1 MEKNNYI
8 TVTQLNKYLKY
19 KIDND
24 PNLGI
29 VFLKGEIS
37 NFKNHSRGHFYFT
50 LKDETSRINAIM
62 FKTYASLVKF
72 QLYDGMKVL
81 VTGRVSVYEAS
92 GSYQIY
98 VEEIME
104 DGVGSLYLAF
114 EQLKEKLQKE
124 GLFLESHKKKIPKI
138 PRRIG
143 IVTAPTG
150 AAIKDIL
157 STIKRRWPLCETIL
171 FPALVQGDLASQD
184 IVKKIKMADT
194 YDLDVLIVGRGGGS
208 LEDLWPFN
216 EEIVARAIYEA
227 KVPIISAV
235 GHEIDFTIADFVAD
249 KRAPTPTGAA
259 EMAVPNLPDVKNYL
273 EQVTIRLQKAM
284 TTKLNMAS
292 QRLKNLTDRRIFKN
306 PVMIYEAKE
315 QLFDSLF
322 EKLNSNIKAYLN
334 NKINTLN
341 LIKASY
347 IFKNPSVLYIDKIYL
362 YNDTIKKINNNMEK
376 YLINKTNNYQTL
388 LNKLEI
394 LNPITTLKRGYTITY
409 NQDMTI
415 TSIKDVKVGD
425 KIKSKLKDGFIESE
439 VLNIHEQGENSNIKI
454 ELCKN

>member
-50 LKDETSRINAIM
+50 LKDETSRINAII

-284 TTKLNMAS
+284 TTKLNIAS

-439 VLNIHEQGENSNIKI
+439 VLNIHEQGENSI
-454 ELCKN
+454 

>member
-1 MEKNNYI
+1 MEKTNYI

-439 VLNIHEQGENSNIKI
+439 VLNIHEQGENSI
-454 ELCKN
+454 

>member
-171 FPALVQGDLASQD
+171 FPALVQGDLARQD
-184 IVKKIKMADT
+184 IVKKIKIDAP

-439 VLNIHEQGENSNIKI
+439 VLNIHEQGENSI
-454 ELCKN
+454 

>member
-104 DGVGSLYLAF
+104 DGIGSLYLAF

-439 VLNIHEQGENSNIKI
+439 VLNIHEQGENSI
-454 ELCKN
+454 

>member
-284 TTKLNMAS
+284 TTKLNIAS

-439 VLNIHEQGENSNIKI
+439 VLNIHEQGENSI
-454 ELCKN
+454 

>member
-114 EQLKEKLQKE
+114 EQLKEKLKKE

-194 YDLDVLIVGRGGGS
+194 YDLDILIVGRGGGS

-439 VLNIHEQGENSNIKI
+439 VLNIHEQG
-454 ELCKN
+454 KNPI

>member
-439 VLNIHEQGENSNIKI
+439 VLNIHEQGENSI
-454 ELCKN
+454 

>member
-184 IVKKIKMADT
+184 IVKKIKIADT

-439 VLNIHEQGENSNIKI
+439 VLNIHEQG
-454 ELCKN
+454 KNPI

>member
-62 FKTYASLVKF
+62 FKTYANLVKF

-439 VLNIHEQGENSNIKI
+439 VLNIHEQG
-454 ELCKN
+454 KNPI

>member
-114 EQLKEKLQKE
+114 EQLKEKLKKE

-415 TSIKDVKVGD
+415 TSIKDVKVGE

-439 VLNIHEQGENSNIKI
+439 VLNIHEQGENSI
-454 ELCKN
+454 

>member
-62 FKTYASLVKF
+62 FNTYASLVKF

-439 VLNIHEQGENSNIKI
+439 VLNIHEQGENSI
-454 ELCKN
+454 

>member
-114 EQLKEKLQKE
+114 EQLKEKLKKE

-184 IVKKIKMADT
+184 IVKKIKIADT

-439 VLNIHEQGENSNIKI
+439 VLNIHEQGENSI
-454 ELCKN
+454 

>member
-184 IVKKIKMADT
+184 IVKKIKIADT

-306 PVMIYEAKE
+306 PVIIYEAKE

-439 VLNIHEQGENSNIKI
+439 VLNIHEQGENSI
-454 ELCKN
+454 

>member
-62 FKTYASLVKF
+62 FKTYANLVKF

-171 FPALVQGDLASQD
+171 YPARVRGELASQD

-439 VLNIHEQGENSNIKI
+439 VLNIHEQGENSI
-454 ELCKN
+454 

>member
-1 MEKNNYI
+1 
-8 TVTQLNKYLKY
+8 
-19 KIDND
+19 
-24 PNLGI
+24 
-29 VFLKGEIS
+29 
-37 NFKNHSRGHFYFT
+37 
-50 LKDETSRINAIM
+50 M

-259 EMAVPNLPDVKNYL
+259 EMSVPNLPDVKNYL

-439 VLNIHEQGENSNIKI
+439 VLNIHEQG
-454 ELCKN
+454 KNPI

>member
-104 DGVGSLYLAF
+104 DGIGSLYLAF

-439 VLNIHEQGENSNIKI
+439 VLNIHEQGKNSI
-454 ELCKN
+454 

>member
-194 YDLDVLIVGRGGGS
+194 YDLDILIVGRGGGS

-439 VLNIHEQGENSNIKI
+439 VLNIHEQGENSI
-454 ELCKN
+454 

>member
-62 FKTYASLVKF
+62 FKTYANLVKF

-104 DGVGSLYLAF
+104 DGIGSLYLAF

-439 VLNIHEQGENSNIKI
+439 VLNIHEQGENSI
-454 ELCKN
+454 

>member
-194 YDLDVLIVGRGGGS
+194 YDLDILIVGRGGGS

-306 PVMIYEAKE
+306 PVIIYEAKE

-439 VLNIHEQGENSNIKI
+439 VLNIHEQGENSI
-454 ELCKN
+454 

>member
-216 EEIVARAIYEA
+216 EEIVAKAIYEA

-306 PVMIYEAKE
+306 PVIIYEAKE

-439 VLNIHEQGENSNIKI
+439 VLNIHEQGENSI
-454 ELCKN
+454 

>member
-104 DGVGSLYLAF
+104 DGIGSLYLAF
-114 EQLKEKLQKE
+114 EQLKEKLKKE

-184 IVKKIKMADT
+184 IVKKIKIADT

-439 VLNIHEQGENSNIKI
+439 VLNIHEQG
-454 ELCKN
+454 KNPI